1 MLGDIHIP
9 IDIVYIKR
17 SDVDAAGLTPRQAF
31 EAIAKT
37 SDAPMGL
44 NIFDTETVGTTS
56 DGVMVEGTVTHMAAA
71 DRGIF
76 NPDFGFLEAMESRI
90 PKNWLR
96 KKNIFSSGRK
106 TFPAEECSEALMSQ
120 RRLYL
125 FTMPA

>member
-1 MLGDIHIP
+1 MAKLRYKVLPEGMLGDIHIP

-71 DRGIF
+71 DR
-76 NPDFGFLEAMESRI
+76 
-90 PKNWLR
+90 
-96 KKNIFSSGRK
+96 
-106 TFPAEECSEALMSQ
+106 
-120 RRLYL
+120 
-125 FTMPA
+125 